1 MTSPED
7 SSGPQKKLD
16 PVPFWIMG
24 VIVLVVIGIIIYGP

>member
-1 MTSPED
+1 MTAPEGK
-7 SSGPQKKLD
+7 SGPPKKLD